1 MSYHLTPVKMAST
14 EKSTNSECWRECR
27 KKGNTPTLLVGMQLG
42 ANTIENSMHVC
53 MVSCFTCVQLLVALW
68 TVAHQA
74 PLQRG
79 SPGKNTRV
87 GCHAFLQGIFPTQGL
102 NLHLLCLLHWQAGSL
117 PLAPPGKPIE
127 NGTEIPHSWVYR
139 KDENSNSKRYIHLN
153 VHSITIYNS
162 LDLEAT

>member
-1 MSYHLTPVKMAST
+1 MSYHLTLVKMAST

-102 NLHLLCLLHWQAGSL
+102 NPGLSHCKQILYHLSHQESPSVWEWVAIPSPGDLPNPGIELGSPVLQADSL
-117 PLAPPGKPIE
+117 PAELPGKLREMQI
-127 NGTEIPHSWVYR
+127 
-139 KDENSNSKRYIHLN
+139 
-153 VHSITIYNS
+153 
-162 LDLEAT
+162 